1 MLLSLNCLVLG
12 RTSNDIITK
21 YIGENSK
28 IGSVLV
34 NFDQLT
40 VAGFKKLL
48 LREELQELATMD
60 IWKVELDLES
70 LKDKIYTEN
79 EIRNIGTRMESIY
92 ELKEYFN
99 DYDKKPKPK
108 YLHIFIVPTDVKKLS
123 NSFISSKI
131 FETREEVLR
140 KAESH
145 WTKLKEK
152 LVKKI
157 ELEEFRVSDHIFKDS
172 INASGIP
179 VIKRKPSFLLHS
191 LPNSDN
197 KKGYIP
203 EKMLS
208 VLLKKVMTQRWLF
221 LMGTSGSGKTRSL
234 YELFCSTYGIY
245 FSLNTEYDTSSMSR
259 DVNENVNKWQRDA
272 KDFIIS
278 TFKESCFSKLRK
290 DKEVWNKV
298 MDIVTLSMFP
308 SSRIVKGCYL
318 MAELNLP
325 SGVSLYEKN
334 FKIVPEKLV
343 KGHNGQGNLDLAKEC
358 RSTGRIVGLVEVK
371 RDDFK
376 QGFAQSTVQMESS
389 LTCRKRKAN
398 EIDDEY
404 DMDKVWVL

>member
-28 IGSVLV
+28 I
-34 NFDQLT
+34 
-40 VAGFKKLL
+40 
-48 LREELQELATMD
+48 ELQELATMD

-108 YLHIFIVPTDVKKLS
+108 YLHIFIVPHCS
-123 NSFISSKI
+123 NSNKPLPNRSKPLKTHPDRSTN
-131 FETREEVLR
+131 ER
-140 KAESH
+140 K
-145 WTKLKEK
+145 
-152 LVKKI
+152 
-157 ELEEFRVSDHIFKDS
+157 VSDHIFKDS

-245 FSLNTEYDTSSMSR
+245 FSLNTEYGS
-259 DVNENVNKWQRDA
+259 END
-272 KDFIIS
+272 
-278 TFKESCFSKLRK
+278 
-290 DKEVWNKV
+290 
-298 MDIVTLSMFP
+298 
-308 SSRIVKGCYL
+308 
-318 MAELNLP
+318 
-325 SGVSLYEKN
+325 N
-334 FKIVPEKLV
+334 F
-343 KGHNGQGNLDLAKEC
+343 G
-358 RSTGRIVGLVEVK
+358 
-371 RDDFK
+371 
-376 QGFAQSTVQMESS
+376 
-389 LTCRKRKAN
+389 
-398 EIDDEY
+398 
-404 DMDKVWVL
+404 